1 MLSVVEWLMKLEER
15 RVLLLFERLYW
26 ELVIFVYL
34 VMQLSLR
41 SRMVMSAKMRKGGIY
56 YKLASKGRQNSK

>member
-26 ELVIFVYL
+26 ELVMFVYL
-34 VMQLSLR
+34 EMQLSL
-41 SRMVMSAKMRKGGIY
+41 SHPPEDSG
-56 YKLASKGRQNSK
+56 LAW